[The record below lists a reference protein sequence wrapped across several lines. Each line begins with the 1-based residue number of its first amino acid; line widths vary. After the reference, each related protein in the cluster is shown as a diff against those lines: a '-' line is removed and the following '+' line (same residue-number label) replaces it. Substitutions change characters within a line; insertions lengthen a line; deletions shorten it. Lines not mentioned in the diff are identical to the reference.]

1 MKSLLGKGAGYS
13 MNPGLEP
20 ILPSQLIRKVINTR
34 GADFT
39 VRDLFKTFGSQSFG
53 LIFIAMALP
62 LTIPLPPLIG
72 FIPAGLICTW
82 ALQRALGITQLWL
95 PRTIAQKKVSQNII
109 DSIENKALPLCEKLE
124 KRFFKSK
131 QLNRLKESEIRLASI
146 AVVFLSMLIMLPT
159 PFLNSI
165 PAVIIIIMGL
175 TILSNNRRLL
185 WINMSFSLLALV
197 FIGSTLYVGLEAL
210 IEEVNGFIQSY

>member
-1 MKSLLGKGAGYS
+1 

-62 LTIPLPPLIG
+62 LTIPLPPLLDL
-72 FIPAGLICTW
+72 F
-82 ALQRALGITQLWL
+82 QRVLFVLRLCKSIRITQLWL
-95 PRTIAQKKVSQNII
+95 PGPLPKRRYHRILLIVLKTKPCPCAKNWKKV
-109 DSIENKALPLCEKLE
+109 
-124 KRFFKSK
+124 FKSK

-146 AVVFLSMLIMLPT
+146 A
-159 PFLNSI
+159 
-165 PAVIIIIMGL
+165 
-175 TILSNNRRLL
+175 
-185 WINMSFSLLALV
+185 
-197 FIGSTLYVGLEAL
+197 
-210 IEEVNGFIQSY
+210 

>member
-82 ALQRALGITQLWL
+82 ALQRALGI
-95 PRTIAQKKVSQNII
+95 I
-109 DSIENKALPLCEKLE
+109 DGKT
-124 KRFFKSK
+124 
-131 QLNRLKESEIRLASI
+131 ASI
-146 AVVFLSMLIMLPT
+146 K
-159 PFLNSI
+159 SI
-165 PAVIIIIMGL
+165 NAGHSRDPWEIDYRFHAE
-175 TILSNNRRLL
+175 
-185 WINMSFSLLALV
+185 F
-197 FIGSTLYVGLEAL
+197 
-210 IEEVNGFIQSY
+210 